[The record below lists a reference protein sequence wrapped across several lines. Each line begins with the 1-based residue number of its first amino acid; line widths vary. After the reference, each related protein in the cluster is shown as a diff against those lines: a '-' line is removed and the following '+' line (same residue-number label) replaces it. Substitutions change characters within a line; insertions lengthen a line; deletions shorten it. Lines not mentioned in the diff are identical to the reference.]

1 MDQLKTQPF
10 DTLKK
15 IKGITFP
22 EFVSFRQLLI
32 TGPPGAGKSTMIR
45 NLGGWSEEGYI
56 DLSLNRWWTAQS
68 LSLRPREIHLGF
80 PFKGKKKALA
90 VFEKAWIEA
99 SPPLELDLSRI
110 ILPPPKR
117 FFFSVNWRE
126 RYIFEF
132 ILPNPESLLRQRIK
146 RAELGTHHVDEAV
159 NLERIERQLSVYRQ
173 IASYLHQQDI
183 SIYIREG
190 TDGIPLQIID

>member
-1 MDQLKTQPF
+1 MI
-10 DTLKK
+10 KK
-15 IKGITFP
+15 
-22 EFVSFRQLLI
+22 
-32 TGPPGAGKSTMIR
+32 
-45 NLGGWSEEGYI
+45 LGGWSEEGYI

-80 PFKGKKKALA
+80 PFEGKKKALA
-90 VFEKAWIEA
+90 VFEKAWIDA
-99 SPPLELDLSRI
+99 SPPLKLDFNRI

-132 ILPNPESLLRQRIK
+132 VLPNPESLLRQRIK

-173 IASYLHQQDI
+173 IARYLHQQGI